1 MTWNSV
7 LVGDVGGVLVGVSFG
22 FPVGG
27 IVPFLVPTIVA
38 LYGVFPLYSQTTSV
52 SITASSGL
60 IGKQFVNSKALIGTS
75 LTSSSLECNTME

>member
-7 LVGDVGGVLVGVSFG
+7 LVGGIGGVLVGVSFG

-38 LYGVFPLYSQTTSV
+38 LYGVFQTTSV

-60 IGKQFVNSKALIGTS
+60 IGKPFVNSKALISTS